1 MALLVAGALALAG
14 SACSSSGGHEA
25 AATTTLTVA
34 GDPAAT
40 VAAFCDAWTR
50 LAVLE
55 QATQGTSAADVAQ
68 VATHLAELQAIAQ
81 ELSSKPPPSIEGPV
95 RHYAA
100 VIESVAGSF
109 SQSNTD
115 DTTLRQLSSAD
126 SDVLAR
132 YVAGHCSKR

>member
-1 MALLVAGALALAG
+1 VVSAALVLAG
-14 SACSSSGGHEA
+14 SACSSSGGHA
-25 AATTTLTVA
+25 AATTTTTTVA

-40 VAAFCDAWTR
+40 VAAFCDAWQR
-50 LAVLE
+50 LGVLE
-55 QATQGTSAADVAQ
+55 QATQGTSASDVAQ
-68 VATHLAELQAIAQ
+68 VATHLAELQAVAQ
-81 ELSSKPPPSIEGPV
+81 ELSAKPPPSIEGSV
-95 RHYAA
+95 RRYAA

-132 YVAGHCSKR
+132 YVAVHCAKR